1 MQSKLHVDLRCF
13 QIEAT
18 AATTAVAGSPLSWH
32 IPRPSLVGRS
42 ERDSE
47 NGSWAHH
54 LHPNSPSRGSTSSQG
69 STAKRRVGHVTP
81 DSCKPSQS
89 CSDSSAHGDG
99 AETNGYRIGGE
110 QYSLHCGE
118 RPRQTNNR
126 LQEVLLREK
135 SAYCARLH
143 DELPIHDRSAS
154 RDSLHGNENSRQVP
168 LGPMEIVKSNNRG
181 SNWTNDETEEC
192 KLRDE

>member
-69 STAKRRVGHVTP
+69 STASTHVSGDKRVIWARSGLLSYPIT
-81 DSCKPSQS
+81 SIKTL
-89 CSDSSAHGDG
+89 SSISVNDVNVLDIFLSGRIV
-99 AETNGYRIGGE
+99 NGIYISIKLNLLIKIEQELNRIIF
-110 QYSLHCGE
+110 SLI
-118 RPRQTNNR
+118 NYN
-126 LQEVLLREK
+126 
-135 SAYCARLH
+135 
-143 DELPIHDRSAS
+143 I
-154 RDSLHGNENSRQVP
+154 
-168 LGPMEIVKSNNRG
+168 
-181 SNWTNDETEEC
+181 
-192 KLRDE
+192 